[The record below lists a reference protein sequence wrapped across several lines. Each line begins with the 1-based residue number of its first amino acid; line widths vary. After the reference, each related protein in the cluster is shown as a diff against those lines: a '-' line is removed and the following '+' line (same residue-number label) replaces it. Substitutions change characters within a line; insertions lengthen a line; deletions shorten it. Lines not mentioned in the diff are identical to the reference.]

1 MDTQPTH
8 THGSGSDT
16 DTDTDTDH
24 PKSLTAPFTYGD
36 LIVDYLKG
44 MGVSH
49 VFGVPG
55 GSIEPFFDAVARA
68 ERRNIDLKMVV
79 SRHETGAAFMV
90 DGHIRETGRFGVC
103 CSTTGPGATNLITGV
118 ANAWEENLPMLVITA
133 QTPMTKF
140 GKKALQDSSC
150 SAIDIVGMF
159 KHCTKYSTLV
169 SHINQLEHKL
179 ITAFMTANTPPKGP
193 VHISLPADIVNTQLP
208 ILPDVNTR
216 LFEQTVSISTPSALE
231 QLKSEIGTAER
242 ILLFVGENCKLEENQ
257 LIQFAEQ
264 INAAIVSD
272 PTGKRW
278 VDETHP
284 RYCGV
289 FGLSGHQKARSL
301 VMDQKYDMVLAL
313 GAQIGELGTSSW
325 SPALLSPKLIHIDD
339 STTAFSRTPNAHLH
353 ICGVL
358 SDIIGQLT
366 TSAAILRAQ
375 GKRWQ
380 DLTETVS
387 EIPLLSVE
395 EQSLTQSNA
404 IPLKPQRMFSSLAR
418 LLPDETR
425 IFVDAGN
432 SWAWAIRYMQRS
444 DTRGYFRIA
453 MAYGS
458 MTWAIGASIGSAVS
472 NSSAPHLCITGDG
485 SYLMAGQE
493 ITVAIQQHTPIV
505 MMILNDDALGMVKHG
520 QRLGGAEQTGFTLP
534 HINYAAIGEAMGIEG
549 IVIETPGQLEDL
561 DFVRLFSKQSPTII
575 DMRIDPDEV
584 PPMGERIKG
593 LATAK

>member
-8 THGSGSDT
+8 THGSET
-16 DTDTDTDH
+16 DTDV
-24 PKSLTAPFTYGD
+24 PKRLTAPFTYGD

-49 VFGVPG
+49 IFGVPG

-68 ERRNIDLKMVV
+68 ERRDIDLKMVV

-90 DGHIRETGRFGVC
+90 DGHIRETGRFSVC

-133 QTPMTKF
+133 QTPMAKF

-150 SAIDIVGMF
+150 SAIDVVGMF

-169 SHINQLEHKL
+169 SHTDQLEHKL
-179 ITAFMTANTPPKGP
+179 ITALVTANTPPKGP
-193 VHISLPADIVNTQLP
+193 VHLSLPADIVNTPLTTR
-208 ILPDVNTR
+208 PDINSG
-216 LFEQTVSISTPSALE
+216 LFKQQFDVTSLSALE

-289 FGLSGHQKARSL
+289 FGLSGHKKARSL
-301 VMDQKYDMVLAL
+301 VMDQKYDIVLAL
-313 GAQIGELGTSSW
+313 GTQAGELGTSSW
-325 SPALLSPKLIHIDD
+325 NPKLLSPKLIHIDD
-339 STTAFSRTPNAHLH
+339 TTTAFSRTPNAHLH

-366 TSAAILRAQ
+366 ASAAILRAQ

-380 DLTETVS
+380 DLTATVLNQ
-387 EIPLLSVE
+387 PLLTIEAQSAASSNSVP
-395 EQSLTQSNA
+395 
-404 IPLKPQRMFSSLAR
+404 IKPQRAFHSLGR
-418 LLPDETR
+418 NLPEDTR
-425 IFVDAGN
+425 IFIDAGN
-432 SWAWAIRYMQRS
+432 AWAWSVHYMQR
-444 DTRGYFRIA
+444 TNTQGLFRIA

-458 MTWAIGASIGSAVS
+458 MTWAIGASIGSCVS
-472 NSSAPHLCITGDG
+472 NPAAPHLCITGDG

-493 ITVAIQQHTPIV
+493 ITVAIQQQVPLV
-505 MMILNDDALGMVKHG
+505 MMILNDTALGMVKHG

-534 HINYAAIGEAMGIEG
+534 PINYAALANALGIEG
-549 IVIETPGQLEDL
+549 LVVETPGQLEEL
-561 DFVRLFSKQSPTII
+561 DFDRLFSKNEPTII
-575 DMRIDPDEV
+575 DLRIDPEEV
-584 PPMGERIKG
+584 PPLGERIKG
-593 LATAK
+593 IATSN

>member
-1 MDTQPTH
+1 MDTQSTH
-8 THGSGSDT
+8 THGSET
-16 DTDTDTDH
+16 DTDT

-49 VFGVPG
+49 IFGVPG

-68 ERRNIDLKMVV
+68 ECRDIDLKMVV

-133 QTPMTKF
+133 QTPMAKF

-150 SAIDIVGMF
+150 SAIDVVGMF

-169 SHINQLEHKL
+169 SHPDQLENKL

-193 VHISLPADIVNTQLP
+193 VHLSLPADIVNTQLP
-208 ILPDVNTR
+208 VIPDINSR
-216 LFEQTVSISTPSALE
+216 LFEQTAEVSTPSALE
-231 QLKSEIGTAER
+231 QLKSEMGTAER

-257 LIQFAEQ
+257 LVQFAEQ

-301 VMDQKYDMVLAL
+301 VMDQKYDMMLAL
-313 GAQIGELGTSSW
+313 GTQIGELGTSSW
-325 SPALLSPKLIHIDD
+325 SPDLLSPKLIHVDD
-339 STTAFSRTPNAHLH
+339 STTAFSRTPNSHLH

-380 DLTETVS
+380 DLTATVVDL
-387 EIPLLSVE
+387 PLLTA
-395 EQSLTQSNA
+395 QSQSAAHSNA
-404 IPLKPQRMFSSLAR
+404 VPLKPQRAFHSLGR
-418 LLPDETR
+418 NLPENTR
-425 IFVDAGN
+425 IFIDAGN
-432 SWAWAIRYMQRS
+432 AWAWSIHYMQRAN
-444 DTRGYFRIA
+444 TQGLFRIA

-458 MTWAIGASIGSAVS
+458 MTWAIGASVGSCVS
-472 NSSAPHLCITGDG
+472 HPSSPHLCITGDG

-493 ITVAIQQHTPIV
+493 ITVAIQQQVPLV
-505 MMILNDDALGMVKHG
+505 MMILNDTALGMVKHG
-520 QRLGGAEQTGFTLP
+520 QRLGGAEETGFTLP
-534 HINYAAIGEAMGIEG
+534 SINYAALANALGIEG
-549 IVIETPGQLEDL
+549 LAVETPRQLEEI
-561 DFVRLFSKQSPTII
+561 DFDRLFSKNEPTII
-575 DMRIDPDEV
+575 DLRIDPEEV

-593 LATAK
+593 IAACKS

>member
-1 MDTQPTH
+1 MDTQPTQ
-8 THGSGSDT
+8 THGS
-16 DTDTDTDH
+16 DTDTDH

-36 LIVDYLKG
+36 LIVDYLKS
-44 MGVSH
+44 MSVSH

-68 ERRNIDLKMVV
+68 ERRDIDLKMVV
-79 SRHETGAAFMV
+79 SRHEAGAAFMV

-150 SAIDIVGMF
+150 SAIDVVGMF

-169 SHINQLEHKL
+169 SHTDQLENKL

-193 VHISLPADIVNTQLP
+193 VHLSLPADIVNTQLP
-208 ILPDVNTR
+208 ILPDVNTH
-216 LFEQTVSISTPSALE
+216 LFEQTVSVSTPSALE

-313 GAQIGELGTSSW
+313 GTQIGELGTSSW

-380 DLTETVS
+380 DLTATVADQPLLTT
-387 EIPLLSVE
+387 PLLSAAN
-395 EQSLTQSNA
+395 SNA
-404 IPLKPQRMFSSLAR
+404 VPLKPQRAFHALGR
-418 LLPDETR
+418 NLPEDTR
-425 IFVDAGN
+425 IFIDAGN
-432 SWAWAIRYMQRS
+432 AWAWSIHYMQRAN
-444 DTRGYFRIA
+444 TQGLFRIA

-458 MTWAIGASIGSAVS
+458 MTWAIGASVGSCVS
-472 NSSAPHLCITGDG
+472 NPAAPHLCITGDG

-493 ITVAIQQHTPIV
+493 ITVAIQQQVPLV
-505 MMILNDDALGMVKHG
+505 MMILNDTALGMVKHG
-520 QRLGGAEQTGFTLP
+520 QRLGGAEETGFTLP
-534 HINYAAIGEAMGIEG
+534 SINYAALANALGIEG
-549 IVIETPGQLEDL
+549 LAVETPRQLDEI
-561 DFVRLFSKQSPTII
+561 DFDRLFSKKEPTII
-575 DMRIDPDEV
+575 DLRIDPEEV
-584 PPMGERIKG
+584 PPLGERIKG
-593 LATAK
+593 IAACKS

>member
-1 MDTQPTH
+1 MDTQPTQ
-8 THGSGSDT
+8 THGSET
-16 DTDTDTDH
+16 DTDN
-24 PKSLTAPFTYGD
+24 PKSLTEHFTYGD

-44 MGVSH
+44 IGVSH
-49 VFGVPG
+49 IFGVPG

-68 ERRNIDLKMVV
+68 ERKGADLQMVV
-79 SRHETGAAFMV
+79 ARHETGAAFMV
-90 DGHIRETGRFGVC
+90 DGHIRETGRFSVC

-133 QTPMTKF
+133 QTPMAKF

-150 SAIDIVGMF
+150 SAVDIVGMF
-159 KHCTKYSTLV
+159 KHCTKYSTLI
-169 SHINQLEHKL
+169 SHPDQLEHKL
-179 ITAFMTANTPPKGP
+179 ITALVTANTSPKGP
-193 VHISLPADIVNTQLP
+193 VHLSLPADIVNTQLP
-208 ILPDVNTR
+208 IRPDISTN
-216 LFEQTVSISTPSALE
+216 LFSQTLEVSTPSALD

-242 ILLFVGENCKLEENQ
+242 ILLFVGENCKLEGNQ

-272 PTGKRW
+272 PIGKRW

-289 FGLSGHQKARSL
+289 FGFSGHKKARTL
-301 VMDQKYDMVLAL
+301 VTDQKYDLLIAL
-313 GAQIGELGTSSW
+313 GMQAGELGTSGWDS
-325 SPALLSPKLIHIDD
+325 LLLNPKLVHIDD
-339 STTAFSRTPNAHLH
+339 SPSVFSRTPGAKIHV
-353 ICGVL
+353 CGSL
-358 SDIIGQLT
+358 SDIISQLIT
-366 TSAAILRAQ
+366 NAAIQRAQ

-380 DLTETVS
+380 DLTKTVS
-387 EIPLLSVE
+387 DIPLLSVE
-395 EQSLTQSNA
+395 EQSLTHSNA

-493 ITVAIQQHTPIV
+493 ITVAIQQNTPLV

-534 HINYAAIGEAMGIEG
+534 HINYAAMGEAMGIEG

-561 DFVRLFSKQSPTII
+561 DFIRLFSKQSPTII
-575 DMRIDPDEV
+575 DMRIDPEEV

>member
-1 MDTQPTH
+1 MDTQPTQ
-8 THGSGSDT
+8 THGSET
-16 DTDTDTDH
+16 DTDD
-24 PKSLTAPFTYGD
+24 PKSLTEHFTYGD

-49 VFGVPG
+49 IFGVPG

-68 ERRNIDLKMVV
+68 ENRGVDLQMIV

-118 ANAWEENLPMLVITA
+118 ANAWEENLPMLAITA
-133 QTPMTKF
+133 QTPMAKF

-150 SAIDIVGMF
+150 SAVDVVGMF

-169 SHINQLEHKL
+169 SHTDQLEHKL
-179 ITAFMTANTPPKGP
+179 ITALVTANTHPKGP
-193 VHISLPADIVNTQLP
+193 VHLSLPADIVNTSLP
-208 ILPDVNTR
+208 KASNIKTGLLQQTLDV
-216 LFEQTVSISTPSALE
+216 STPSALQ
-231 QLKSEIGTAER
+231 QLNSEIGNAER

-257 LIQFAEQ
+257 LIHFAEQ

-289 FGLSGHQKARSL
+289 FGFSGHKKARTL
-301 VMDQKYDMVLAL
+301 ITDQKYDLLIAL
-313 GAQIGELGTSSW
+313 GTQAGELGTSGWDSQ
-325 SPALLSPKLIHIDD
+325 LLNPKLVHIDE
-339 STTAFSRTPNAHLH
+339 SPSVFSRTPGARIHV
-353 ICGVL
+353 CGSL
-358 SDIIGQLT
+358 PDIIGQLIT
-366 TSAAILRAQ
+366 NVAIQRAQ

-380 DLTETVS
+380 DLAETVS
-387 EIPLLSVE
+387 DIPLLSIE
-395 EQSLTQSNA
+395 EQSLTHSNA

-432 SWAWAIRYMQRS
+432 SWAWAIRYMLRS

-458 MTWAIGASIGSAVS
+458 MTWAIGASTGSAVS
-472 NSSAPHLCITGDG
+472 NPSAPHLCITGDG

-493 ITVAIQQHTPIV
+493 ITVAIQQNTPLV

-534 HINYAAIGEAMGIEG
+534 HVNYAAIGEAMGIEG

-575 DMRIDPDEV
+575 DMRINPEEV

>member
-1 MDTQPTH
+1 MDTQFTH
-8 THGSGSDT
+8 THGSDT
-16 DTDTDTDH
+16 DTDA

-49 VFGVPG
+49 IFGVPG

-68 ERRNIDLKMVV
+68 ERRDIDLKMVV

-133 QTPMTKF
+133 QTPMAKF

-150 SAIDIVGMF
+150 SAIDVVGMF

-169 SHINQLEHKL
+169 SHTDQLENKL
-179 ITAFMTANTPPKGP
+179 INAFMIANTPPKGP
-193 VHISLPADIVNTQLP
+193 VHLSLPADIVNTPLP
-208 ILPDVNTR
+208 VIPDVNSS
-216 LFEQTVSISTPSALE
+216 LFEQTVGVSTPSALE

-313 GAQIGELGTSSW
+313 GTQIGELGTSSW
-325 SPALLSPKLIHIDD
+325 CPDLLSPKLIHIDD
-339 STTAFSRTPNAHLH
+339 SITAFSRTPNAHLH

-380 DLTETVS
+380 DLTATVVDQ
-387 EIPLLSVE
+387 PLLSAPL
-395 EQSLTQSNA
+395 QSAANSNA
-404 IPLKPQRMFSSLAR
+404 VPLKPQRAFHSLGR
-418 LLPDETR
+418 NLPEDTR
-425 IFVDAGN
+425 IFIDAGN
-432 SWAWAIRYMQRS
+432 AWAWSIHYMQRAN
-444 DTRGYFRIA
+444 TQGLFRIA

-458 MTWAIGASIGSAVS
+458 MTWAIGASVGSCVS
-472 NSSAPHLCITGDG
+472 NPASPHLCITGDG

-493 ITVAIQQHTPIV
+493 ITVAIQQQVPLV
-505 MMILNDDALGMVKHG
+505 MLILNDTALGMVKHG
-520 QRLGGAEQTGFTLP
+520 QRLGGAEETGFTLP
-534 HINYAAIGEAMGIEG
+534 SINYAALANALGIEG
-549 IVIETPGQLEDL
+549 LVVETPGQLEELDL
-561 DFVRLFSKQSPTII
+561 ERLFSKNEPTII
-575 DMRIDPDEV
+575 DLRIDPEEV
-584 PPMGERIKG
+584 PPLGERIKG
-593 LATAK
+593 IAACKS